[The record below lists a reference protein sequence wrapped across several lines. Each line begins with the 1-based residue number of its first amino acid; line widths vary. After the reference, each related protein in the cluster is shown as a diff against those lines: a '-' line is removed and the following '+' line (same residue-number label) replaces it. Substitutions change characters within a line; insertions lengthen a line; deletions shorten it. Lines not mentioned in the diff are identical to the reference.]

1 MTTDHRDC
9 PSIHFARKYPTLHC
23 LALHHETGGR
33 FQMSHNKITEPT
45 PLEEDEQARLIERP
59 DGYYWQNKLT
69 EKLYGPFATLIEAME
84 DTEYQEDSDYEEGA
98 SLHEAEAEIGIA
110 DWINPDTGELA
121 EGSSP
126 HFSD

>member
-1 MTTDHRDC
+1 MTVPLTTDMPLKLKGEANHHSLV
-9 PSIHFARKYPTLHC
+9 P
-23 LALHHETGGR
+23 HHETGGR
-33 FQMSHNKITEPT
+33 LQMNHNEITEPT
-45 PLEEDEQARLIERP
+45 LHEEEDQAHLIERP

-84 DTEYQEDSDYEEGA
+84 DTQYQEDSDYEEGA

-110 DWINPDTGELA
+110 DWIDPDTGELA
-121 EGSSP
+121 EGSAP